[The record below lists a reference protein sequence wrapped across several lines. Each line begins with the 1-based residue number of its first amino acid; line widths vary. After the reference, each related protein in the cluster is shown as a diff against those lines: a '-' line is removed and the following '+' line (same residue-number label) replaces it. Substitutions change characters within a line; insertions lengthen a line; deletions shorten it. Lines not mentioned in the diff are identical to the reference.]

1 MALTWTVMLTAT
13 LLALAAAVM
22 HAGWN
27 LLVKQ
32 GGDDRFVLL
41 WGQFAIAAV
50 LCIPI
55 VVGFGGV
62 PRIAWTWVCVSGL
75 AHLPYCLLLA
85 KAYNHGDFSVVYP
98 IARGGGAMLAAIGGV
113 LFLADNISIQ
123 SALGIGVV
131 VLGLAF
137 LAGPFN
143 DANKVSVLAALG
155 VAGTIGVYSV
165 SDAKGIR
172 ASTTVLYALA
182 THIGTAATTTAYGL
196 ATGRRDDMRRVIE
209 THWRRLTLAAI
220 ASTVTYTLVQL
231 AFKRA
236 PVGYVTALRE
246 SSVVLAA
253 FIGWRKLKEPVGPR
267 RIGATL
273 LVVAGMVMVVLFRP
287 A

>member
-1 MALTWTVMLTAT
+1 MLTAT

-32 GGDDRFVLL
+32 GGDDRFLLL
-41 WGQFAIAAV
+41 WGQFSIAAV

-55 VVGFGGV
+55 VVAFGGV
-62 PRIAWTWVCVSGL
+62 PRIAWTWIVVSGV

-113 LFLADNISIQ
+113 LFLTDRISLP

-131 VLGLAF
+131 VIGLVF

-143 DANKVSVLAALG
+143 SANKVSVLAALG
-155 VAGTIGVYSV
+155 VACTIGVYSV

-182 THIGTAATTTAYGL
+182 THIGTAVTTTTYAL
-196 ATGRRDDMRRVIE
+196 ATGRRHDMQRVIE

-246 SSVVLAA
+246 SSVVLAS
-253 FIGWRKLKEPVGPR
+253 FIGWRRLKEPVGTR
-267 RIGATL
+267 RVGATL

>member
-1 MALTWTVMLTAT
+1 MP
-13 LLALAAAVM
+13 
-22 HAGWN
+22 GWN

-32 GGDDRFVLL
+32 GGDDRFLLL

-62 PRIAWTWVCVSGL
+62 PRIAWTWICVSGL

-143 DANKVSVLAALG
+143 AANKVSVLAALG
-155 VAGTIGVYSV
+155 VACTIGVYSV

-182 THIGTAATTTAYGL
+182 THIGTAVTTTAYGL
-196 ATGRRDDMRRVIE
+196 AKGRRSDMRRVIE
-209 THWRRLTLAAI
+209 THWRRLTLAAM

-253 FIGWRKLKEPVGPR
+253 FIGWRRLKEPVGAR
-267 RIGATL
+267 RAGATL

-287 A
+287 V

>member
-1 MALTWTVMLTAT
+1 MLTAT

-32 GGDDRFVLL
+32 GGDDRFLLL
-41 WGQFAIAAV
+41 WGQFSIAAV
-50 LCIPI
+50 LCTPI

-62 PRIAWTWVCVSGL
+62 PKIAWLWVGVSGL
-75 AHLPYCLLLA
+75 SHLPYCLLLA

-113 LFLADNISIQ
+113 LFLADRISIQ

-131 VLGLAF
+131 VLGLVF

-143 DANKVSVLAALG
+143 AANKVSVLAALG
-155 VAGTIGVYSV
+155 VACTIGVYSV

-172 ASTTVLYALA
+172 ASSTVLYALA
-182 THIGTAATTTAYGL
+182 THIGTAVTTTTYAL
-196 ATGRRDDMRRVIE
+196 ATGRRHDMQRVLQ
-209 THWRRLTLAAI
+209 TQWRRLTLAAM
-220 ASTVTYTLVQL
+220 ASTVTYALVQL

-236 PVGYVTALRE
+236 PVGYVSALRE

-253 FIGWRKLKEPVGPR
+253 FIGWRGLKEPVGTR

-273 LVVAGMVMVVLFRP
+273 LVVAGMAIVVLFRP